1 MTVLLPL
8 VVLAIVM
15 GIASPIF
22 TRRIEPSADALVRQ
36 VRAATRPAPVA
47 PAQAEKPVP
56 GPGDA
61 R

>member
-1 MTVLLPL
+1 
-8 VVLAIVM
+8 VLAFVM

-36 VRAATRPAPVA
+36 VREATRPAPA
-47 PAQAEKPVP
+47 PAAPTQKAAVT
-56 GPGDA
+56 PGDA